1 MELTNYLE
9 TPKAST
15 SNPSGHI
22 KDYIMWDHVQFL
34 FLFYFCIK
42 TKNPR
47 FYGLKK
53 HFFGYPTLQP
63 LGSFSHMIGSRS
75 SLKITRKMKFI
86 QEK

>member
-1 MELTNYLE
+1 MELANFLE
-9 TPKAST
+9 KNQRLQVQIQAVTLKIT
-15 SNPSGHI
+15 SCTSMHN
-22 KDYIMWDHVQFL
+22 FL
-34 FLFYFCIK
+34 TKK